1 MSLNRAGTDEQ
12 RRIGCDLKNIAE
24 FTVGERLFSSGT
36 SHAA

>member
-1 MSLNRAGTDEQ
+1 MDRADTDEQ
-12 RRIGCDLKNIAE
+12 RRISCDLKNIAE